1 MYVFEWV
8 PVIIHAYVLE
18 AGRRDEAE
26 VGGEGRG
33 VGQGMIVQER
43 EASLNR
49 GSQMRSPAGGRRVY
63 GKSALVGTKND

>member
-1 MYVFEWV
+1 MYLFEWV
-8 PVIIHAYVLE
+8 PEIIHAYVLE

-26 VGGEGRG
+26 VGGRG

-49 GSQMRSPAGGRRVY
+49 GSR
-63 GKSALVGTKND
+63 